1 MWLGDHFSLHFDYN
15 LYCYSVGLGFFLKNV
30 KTGNSRCVHIFMLKM
45 RSEFSVGSSWVF
57 LGCFFFPLL
66 WLNCVFAQESQS
78 WVSSG
83 GCLSSRPCRSTSSC
97 AVRTQQEA
105 FWISL
110 ASQYHTIW
118 AHTHYTFVQ
127 LYSCVAFLHHC
138 PVLLSWY
145 VQVQRFLPHVL
156 LPQRPLHS
164 TALWE
169 HGQPLRGDPRQ
180 GGE

>member
-1 MWLGDHFSLHFDYN
+1 MWLGGHFSLDFDYN
-15 LYCYSVGLGFFLKNV
+15 LYCYSVGGFK
-30 KTGNSRCVHIFMLKM
+30 MLKLEIA
-45 RSEFSVGSSWVF
+45 RCSHFHVENEVWIFCGIILVFFCWVF
-57 LGCFFFPLL
+57 FFFSPLVTDL
-66 WLNCVFAQESQS
+66 CVCSGESELSQQRWMFEQQALQEYILLCCQNPT
-78 WVSSG
+78 G
-83 GCLSSRPCRSTSSC
+83 GLLDKPGKSVPHHLST
-97 AVRTQQEA
+97 
-105 FWISL
+105 
-110 ASQYHTIW
+110 
-118 AHTHYTFVQ
+118 HTHYIFVQ

>member
-1 MWLGDHFSLHFDYN
+1 MWLGGHFSLDFDYN
-15 LYCYSVGLGFFLKNV
+15 LYCYSVGGFK
-30 KTGNSRCVHIFMLKM
+30 MLKLEIA
-45 RSEFSVGSSWVF
+45 RCSHFHVENEVWIFCGIILVFFFVGF
-57 LGCFFFPLL
+57 FFFPLL
-66 WLNCVFAQESQS
+66 WLTCVFAQESQS

-97 AVRTQQEA
+97 AVKTQQEA

-118 AHTHYTFVQ
+118 AHTHTHYIFVQ

-169 HGQPLRGDPRQ
+169 HGQPLWGDPRQ